1 MTIEEIERTLQQV
14 AVAIEQITQVAVRV
28 DERQD
33 AADSARRKTDSY
45 IEALVNAQVRYEARQ
60 EKIEEAFRQVA
71 ESHVRLVEMLQ
82 LHEKRLDGQDAAQ
95 ERTDGRLDALIDDQI
110 SARAQAAER
119 GRLLDEKL
127 TRLAEAQ
134 ARADAQIRL
143 LMERSGD
150 ATR

>member
-1 MTIEEIERTLQQV
+1 MTVEEIERTLQRV

-33 AADSARRKTDSY
+33 AADLARRKTDSY
-45 IEALVNAQVRYEARQ
+45 IEALVNAQVRCDARQ
-60 EKIEEAFRQVA
+60 EKLEEAFRQVA

-95 ERTDGRLDALIDDQI
+95 ERTDGRLDVLIDDQI
-110 SARAQAAER
+110 SAREQAAER

-127 TRLAEAQ
+127 GRLAEAQ
-134 ARADAQIRL
+134 ARADEQIRL
-143 LMERSGD
+143 LLERSGD
-150 ATR
+150 TTR

>member
-1 MTIEEIERTLQQV
+1 MTVEEIERTLQRV

-33 AADSARRKTDSY
+33 AADLARRKTDSY
-45 IEALVNAQVRYEARQ
+45 IEALVNAQVRYDARQ
-60 EKIEEAFRQVA
+60 EKLEEAFRQVA

-95 ERTDGRLDALIDDQI
+95 ERTDGRLDVLIDDQI
-110 SARAQAAER
+110 SAREQAAER

-127 TRLAEAQ
+127 GRLAEAQ
-134 ARADAQIRL
+134 ARADEQIRL
-143 LMERSGD
+143 LLERSGD
-150 ATR
+150 TTR